1 LKTQRFFI
9 EPYTKNGQLTCSEGS
24 MRNSTYPMFMA
35 PILCLT
41 QATNMN
47 RKMFDPLMGVQQ
59 SGVLYHVIAG

>member
-1 LKTQRFFI
+1 MQRRQYAQF
-9 EPYTKNGQLTCSEGS
+9 NLS
-24 MRNSTYPMFMA
+24 NVMA

-47 RKMFDPLMGVQQ
+47 RKMFDPPMGVQQ